1 MNLLYNIS
9 KQLVFSEETGYW
21 NLYVEVNSSS
31 GLNPRPFLM
40 EKYVSSG
47 ESISSSENIATYIR
61 CLLRNE
67 PIDVPNEGD
76 TTSRYSD
83 GWVSFRTNLINR
95 PFYTYE
101 SAAKA
106 LDSITSILKSNT
118 EKYESL
124 RPKKTPKLIAIN
136 MSSKDKVPS
145 SSFIE
150 AYKGDVIALQLVNG
164 PTCSEVITDD
174 ENPVMGVGGLNIRRV
189 LSNSISVKL
198 LGDYHT
204 HLGLRD
210 PDTQEEYTVSVSML
224 STSENLVTENI

>member
-1 MNLLYNIS
+1 MNLVYNIS
-9 KQLVFSEETGYW
+9 KQLSFSAETGYW
-21 NLYVEVNSSS
+21 NLYVEVNSSTD
-31 GLNPRPFLM
+31 LNPRPFLM

-47 ESISSSENIATYIR
+47 ESISSSQNIATYIR

-67 PIDVPNEGD
+67 PIDVPDEGD
-76 TTSRYSD
+76 TTLRTRDS
-83 GWVSFRTNLINR
+83 WVSFRTNLINR
-95 PFYTYE
+95 SFYTYE

-145 SSFIE
+145 SSIIE

-164 PTCSEVITDD
+164 PTCSEVISDYA
-174 ENPVMGVGGLNIRRV
+174 VMGIGGLDVRRV
-189 LSNSISVKL
+189 LSNSISIKL
-198 LGDYHT
+198 WVL
-204 HLGLRD
+204 
-210 PDTQEEYTVSVSML
+210 
-224 STSENLVTENI
+224 IC

>member
-1 MNLLYNIS
+1 MNLVYTIS
-9 KQLVFSEETGYW
+9 KQLSFSAETGYW
-21 NLYVEVNSSS
+21 NLYVEVNSSTD
-31 GLNPRPFLM
+31 LNPRPFLM

-47 ESISSSENIATYIR
+47 ESISSSQNIATYIR

-67 PIDVPNEGD
+67 PIDVPDEGD
-76 TTSRYSD
+76 TTLRTRDS
-83 GWVSFRTNLINR
+83 WVSFRTNLINR
-95 PFYTYE
+95 SFYTYE

-145 SSFIE
+145 SSIIE

-164 PTCSEVITDD
+164 PTCSEVISDYA
-174 ENPVMGVGGLNIRRV
+174 VMGIGGLDVRRV
-189 LSNSISVKL
+189 LSNSISIKL
-198 LGDYHT
+198 LGDNHT
-204 HLGLRD
+204 NLGLRD
-210 PDTQEEYTVSVSML
+210 PNSQEEYTISVTML

>member
-101 SAAKA
+101 SA
-106 LDSITSILKSNT
+106 
-118 EKYESL
+118 
-124 RPKKTPKLIAIN
+124 
-136 MSSKDKVPS
+136 
-145 SSFIE
+145 
-150 AYKGDVIALQLVNG
+150 
-164 PTCSEVITDD
+164 
-174 ENPVMGVGGLNIRRV
+174 
-189 LSNSISVKL
+189 
-198 LGDYHT
+198 
-204 HLGLRD
+204 
-210 PDTQEEYTVSVSML
+210 
-224 STSENLVTENI
+224 